1 MIDKNAREDNLSKD
15 ANTEKWIAAYTN
27 PRHEK
32 VAYDQLISNGFTAY
46 LPLLRQKRKWSDRK
60 KWVELPLFKSYVF
73 VKIHLKNSL
82 FVLQT
87 HGIKNVVKLG
97 EEITVIR
104 DEEILAI
111 RQMIEGGYETEGIDY
126 FIEGDHVVIIEGPL
140 KGTEG
145 VVVHIKGKDQFVL
158 KIDAIQ
164 HAVSCQIDRKLLKSL
179 KAKNV
184 NTVL

>member
-1 MIDKNAREDNLSKD
+1 MNSDFEQTKRGIGSLSS
-15 ANTEKWIAAYTN
+15 EHWIAVYTK
-27 PRHEK
+27 PRNEK
-32 VAYDQLISNGFTAY
+32 TAFKQLKIKGFTVF
-46 LPLLRQKRKWSDRK
+46 LPLLRERRKWSDRK
-60 KWVELPLFKSYVF
+60 KWVEIPLFKSYVF
-73 VKIHLKNSL
+73 VKIHLKNGL

-111 RQMIEGGYETEGIDY
+111 RQMIEGGYEPEGIDY
-126 FIEGDHVVIIEGPL
+126 FVEGDHVVIIGGPL

-145 VVVHIKGKDQFVL
+145 VVAQIRGKDQFIL

-164 HAVSCQIDRKLLKSL
+164 HAVSCHIDRKLLKPL